1 MLFCFGAVTTCSC
14 VAVCVFAGR
23 SVTCCAALL
32 TSRHV
37 SADLA
42 AVAVDE
48 VMVELLVANDKEVVF
63 TACGVL
69 INLMSD
75 EERRGVFRKHG
86 GVSK

>member
-1 MLFCFGAVTTCSC
+1 MC
-14 VAVCVFAGR
+14 VCRALSDVL
-23 SVTCCAALL
+23 CAALL
-32 TSRHV
+32 TSRDV
-37 SADLA
+37 FADLA

-86 GVSK
+86 GVTK

>member
-1 MLFCFGAVTTCSC
+1 ML
-14 VAVCVFAGR
+14 
-23 SVTCCAALL
+23 CAADV
-32 TSRHV
+32 TSRVCH
-37 SADLA
+37 LA

-86 GVSK
+86 GVTK